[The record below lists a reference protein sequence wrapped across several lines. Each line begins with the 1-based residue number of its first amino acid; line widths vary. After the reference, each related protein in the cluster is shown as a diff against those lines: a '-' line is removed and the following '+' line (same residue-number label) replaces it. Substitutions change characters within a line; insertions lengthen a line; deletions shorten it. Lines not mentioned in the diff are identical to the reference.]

1 MREWTAHVSC
11 NQSEVAMLKNAG
23 LALALLMLPFCP
35 GVAFATGLDC
45 TKSYYL
51 AKSPACVDDTLANL
65 RQSAASGK
73 ADPNTVIG
81 FLAEIFRTSPQE
93 RERIL
98 KAEPSDYVRS
108 VALVSL
114 YRAGLLEDAQKFAAA
129 NNLSVLS
136 EKLAATHLSPLDA
149 VRPSSMP
156 ADNDLLIGAYL
167 ASGDT
172 VFVQRIL
179 DNYSS
184 ADDGMVSDAFRIG
197 LMISKFGTG
206 HAPKGRDNVMT
217 VVTQAAC
224 MKYQCKA
231 DQAKLLRV
239 MTLATAYWSLQSLA
253 MQDDGI
259 RRTLS
264 DFVERDTRLKNL
276 FAIEQ
281 IAFGN
286 YLTAIVA
293 VTALKPD
300 QATPDNGQGYA
311 AMNKSASI
319 YENLGPANEAFAP
332 FKNLKQ

>member
-1 MREWTAHVSC
+1 
-11 NQSEVAMLKNAG
+11 MLKNAG
-23 LALALLMLPFCP
+23 LTLALLMLPFCS
-35 GVAFATGLDC
+35 GVVFATGQDC
-45 TKSYYL
+45 SKSYYL
-51 AKSPACVDDTLANL
+51 AKSPACVDETLANF
-65 RQSAASGK
+65 RQTAASGK

-81 FLAEIFRTSPQE
+81 FLAEIFRTSAQE

-114 YRAGLLEDAQKFAAA
+114 YRAGLVEDAQKFAAA
-129 NNLSVLS
+129 NNLSALS
-136 EKLAATHLSPLDA
+136 EKLAATHLGPLEA

-156 ADNDLLIGAYL
+156 ADNDLLIGAYM
-167 ASGDT
+167 ASGNT
-172 VFVQRIL
+172 AFVQRIL

-197 LMISKFGTG
+197 FMISKFGNG
-206 HAPKGRDNVMT
+206 HGPKGRDNAMT

-253 MQDDGI
+253 MHDDGI
-259 RRTLS
+259 KSTLS
-264 DFVERDTRLKNL
+264 DFVGRDTRLKNL
-276 FAIEQ
+276 LAIEQ

-286 YLTAIVA
+286 YLTAIVV

-300 QATPDNGQGYA
+300 QASPDNGQGYA
-311 AMNKSASI
+311 AMSKSASI

-332 FKNLKQ
+332 IKNPKQ